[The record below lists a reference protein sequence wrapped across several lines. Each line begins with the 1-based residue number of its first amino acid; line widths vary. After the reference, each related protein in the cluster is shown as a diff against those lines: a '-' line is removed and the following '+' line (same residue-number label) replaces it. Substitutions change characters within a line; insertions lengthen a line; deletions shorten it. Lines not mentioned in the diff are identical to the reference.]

1 MNVQE
6 PLEVIYEESLIWSL
20 CSPSDLKSLLQHHN
34 SKAWIFHCSAFFMVQ
49 LSHPYMTTGK
59 TKALTMWTSVSKV
72 MFLLYNTLSR
82 FFIIFLPRR
91 RHLTKSVIK
100 YRFCCVFNWNVPLPS
115 YFHNTVFWRAKV
127 FNLDEVTI
135 FLLKCS
141 LRLFFL
147 VFKNSLPN
155 WQSLRF
161 LSCFYFD
168 VT

>member
-1 MNVQE
+1 MFRVNF
-6 PLEVIYEESLIWSL
+6 LYEESLIWSL

-72 MFLLYNTLSR
+72 MFLLCNTLSR

-141 LRLFFL
+141 LRLF
-147 VFKNSLPN
+147 S
-155 WQSLRF
+155 WYLRI
-161 LSCFYFD
+161 LCQTDSH
-168 VT
+168 